1 MCALNYCQV
10 TEEMQGPVVSYRYGP
25 VWPDLQ
31 HLLTQLPALQAL
43 DRNQLLQETS
53 KAIGFHQFNIQQKMP
68 AAGGV
73 MINVLVDRIGHG
85 LATVDVR
92 IEVLG
97 GGADPGAASFLSR
110 MSLVR
115 LVRTPTTIVVPAWV
129 RNA

>member
-10 TEEMQGPVVSYRYGP
+10 TEEMQGPVVGYRFGP
-25 VWPDLQ
+25 TWPDLQ
-31 HLLTQLPALQAL
+31 QLLVQIPAVQAL

-73 MINVLVDRIGHG
+73 MINVLVDRVGREPI
-85 LATVDVR
+85 TVDVR

-110 MSLVR
+110 MSTIR
-115 LVRTPTTIVVPAWV
+115 LVRTPGTVVVPVWV
-129 RNA
+129 RNL